1 MKKRTAKVFAM
12 AIASLFVLSACS
24 GTASNQ
30 TSTGETAGAAG
41 ATDTTVASS
50 TGQSSG
56 GNHFTYVIG
65 TEPLT
70 MDTHLMSDAN
80 TGRVSVQ
87 IHENLVKRDLEGNFQ
102 PVLATEWSPNEDA
115 TEWTF
120 KLREG
125 VTFHDGEPFNAE
137 AVKYNI
143 ERLKDPATGSPK
155 SSLVTMISDF
165 DIVNDYEI
173 KFILDQPCAV
183 IPAMVST
190 YSTGMMS
197 PKALEE
203 YGKDYSTHAAGTG
216 PLKLKEWIPGTSMSL
231 EKNESYWGKAATAE
245 TIDIKIIAEDSARA
259 MMLKTGDADVAANIP
274 SVLVD
279 ELQSDPN
286 VEIEMVPGYR
296 TIYLGLNFQDEK
308 LANLKVRE
316 AIDYAIDR
324 DAIINGILGGYV
336 TYPSTGVISSSIQNA
351 KQGIGDDYK
360 YDPEKAKQLLAEAGY
375 PDGFTTKINTPEG
388 RYAMDRQVAEAIQA
402 MLSQVG
408 ITAEVNVLDWGAY
421 TEAAAAGDTEIFLLG
436 KGCATGDLAQDL
448 MYNYR
453 TGELQNY
460 TFYSNPEYDK
470 VCEEQQ
476 RTADENARKELL
488 YKMQD
493 IIHEDRASII
503 LYYENQTFG
512 TRADV
517 SGLVI
522 FPNET
527 IELAYL
533 ARK

>member
-1 MKKRTAKVFAM
+1 MKKRRLQIIAM
-12 AIASLFVLSACS
+12 TMASLLVLSGCS
-24 GTASNQ
+24 GT
-30 TSTGETAGAAG
+30 TSKEES
-41 ATDTTVASS
+41 TVQSSSSPTVSASS
-50 TGQSSG
+50 GQSA

-70 MDTHLMSDAN
+70 LDTHLMSDAN

-155 SSLVTMISDF
+155 SSLVTMISNY
-165 DIVNDYEI
+165 DIINDYEI

-183 IPAMVST
+183 IPAMLST

-197 PKALEE
+197 PKAVDE

-231 EKNESYWGKAATAE
+231 EKYAGYWGEQATAE
-245 TIDIKIIAEDSARA
+245 TIEIKIIAEDSARA

-279 ELQSDPN
+279 ELKSDPN
-286 VEIEMVPGYR
+286 VSIEMVPGYR

-308 LANLKVRE
+308 LANRKVRE

-336 TYPSTGVISSSIQNA
+336 TFPSTGVISSSIQNA
-351 KQGIGDDYK
+351 KTGIGDDYK

-375 PDGFTTKINTPEG
+375 PDGFTTRINTPEG

-408 ITAEVNVLDWGAY
+408 VTAEVRVLDWGAY

-448 MYNYR
+448 MYNYKS
-453 TGELQNY
+453 GELQNY
-460 TFYSNPEYDK
+460 TFYSNPEYDQ
-470 VCEEQQ
+470 VCEQQQ
-476 RTADENARKELL
+476 RTADEDARRELL

-512 TRADV
+512 TRANV

-522 FPNET
+522 YPNET

-533 ARK
+533 TRK

>member
-1 MKKRTAKVFAM
+1 
-12 AIASLFVLSACS
+12 
-24 GTASNQ
+24 
-30 TSTGETAGAAG
+30 
-41 ATDTTVASS
+41 
-50 TGQSSG
+50 
-56 GNHFTYVIG
+56 
-65 TEPLT
+65 
-70 MDTHLMSDAN
+70 
-80 TGRVSVQ
+80 
-87 IHENLVKRDLEGNFQ
+87 
-102 PVLATEWSPNEDA
+102 
-115 TEWTF
+115 
-120 KLREG
+120 
-125 VTFHDGEPFNAE
+125 
-137 AVKYNI
+137 
-143 ERLKDPATGSPK
+143 
-155 SSLVTMISDF
+155 
-165 DIVNDYEI
+165 
-173 KFILDQPCAV
+173 
-183 IPAMVST
+183 
-190 YSTGMMS
+190 
-197 PKALEE
+197 
-203 YGKDYSTHAAGTG
+203 
-216 PLKLKEWIPGTSMSL
+216 
-231 EKNESYWGKAATAE
+231 
-245 TIDIKIIAEDSARA
+245 
-259 MMLKTGDADVAANIP
+259 MLKTGDADVAANIP

-296 TIYLGLNFQDEK
+296 TIYLGLNFQVEK

-522 FPNET
+522 YPNET